1 MRIISDSVPRALAA
15 TAQVSLFG
23 VGGATAVLALLSGWL
38 YARFGPAGFWAMA
51 DILHAIPRHLPV
63 RVLAAPRDCAMS
75 LKVVPVPAAISG
87 LLAHRGAA
95 QQVVGRLNATACG

>member
-51 DILHAIPRHLPV
+51 VFCTPFPVICQFGYWRRPATVPR
-63 RVLAAPRDCAMS
+63 A
-75 LKVVPVPAAISG
+75 
-87 LLAHRGAA
+87 
-95 QQVVGRLNATACG
+95 